1 MVALYV
7 KHLAVFSCV
16 VLLIKLGLH
25 SDMTLPMNS
34 FKIAGFVTSM
44 YFYCTL
50 HFMVLFFFF
59 FMDLAVLLIQFLGR
73 NDTIWQHTKTDFTC
87 LIGRIRVSLKA
98 ASACNIIWKLFFIFP
113 RNWQAAF
120 SRVDLAISSLVC
132 CKIHFSAPCS
142 YAMAHL

>member
-7 KHLAVFSCV
+7 KHLAVFSCL
-16 VLLIKLGLH
+16 VLLIKPGLH
-25 SDMTLPMNS
+25 SDMTLPMNP

-44 YFYCTL
+44 YFYFTL
-50 HFMVLFFFF
+50 HFMVLFFFLF
-59 FMDLAVLLIQFLGR
+59 YGSCSIA
-73 NDTIWQHTKTDFTC
+73 NTISRQKWYNMTAHKNRFTC
-87 LIGRIRVSLKA
+87 LIGRIRVLLKA